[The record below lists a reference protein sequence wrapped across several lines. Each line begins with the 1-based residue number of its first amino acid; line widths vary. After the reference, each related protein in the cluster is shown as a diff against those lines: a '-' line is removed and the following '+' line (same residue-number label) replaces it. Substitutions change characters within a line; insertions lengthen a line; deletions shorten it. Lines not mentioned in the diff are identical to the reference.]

1 MYRQN
6 LKKWLSFVLC
16 IAVLLS
22 CMTGL
27 PAEAAG
33 SESSFQIHFI
43 DVGQADAALIV
54 CDGQAML
61 IDGGN
66 VADSQIMYSYMQKMN
81 ISHLE
86 YVIGTHAHED
96 HIGGIAGALQYVQ
109 SVGTVYC
116 PVESYTGS
124 AFPKFVTAVQ
134 NHGKTIQIPT
144 VGTTF
149 SLGSALCK
157 IIAVNTPSDDV
168 NDSSIVMRIT
178 YGNNSFMFTGDAE
191 LPVETFLLDS
201 DETLKSDVLKV
212 GHHGSASS
220 TSYLWLREVDP
231 DYAVICVGEDNE
243 YGHPTETVLSRL
255 RDAEVKTYRTDMQGD
270 IVCSSDGTDITF
282 TVARNPDADTFGG
295 IGSNSTV
302 APDDPK
308 QIVDEAYGLA
318 DNASLSYTAT
328 LTGKVTRINTP
339 FSAADNNTVTVT
351 MTVTGRENYPILCF
365 KMSGPG
371 ADQLEVGSIIT
382 VVGIIKKYVS
392 SSGYSTVE
400 FYYPSL
406 IDWKSEASVDGS
418 SDTVSA
424 TAATAVKLNTP
435 YKLALDRNG
444 VKYYFTG
451 ETDSVSYYLAA
462 STDAAAAVT
471 VYLEG
476 TTDSYRLY
484 FYKSGVKTY
493 IRLYERTAGTANNG
507 KPNLQLTTAV
517 PAESYRFDPELKTL
531 VYTKDSNNSYYM
543 GTYSNYTN
551 IRASNLYY
559 VSGSNFSN
567 VDISQ
572 FPVRFYEEL
581 EELTVKT
588 QPSDIIIRYGA
599 TAPFTV
605 AATGTGLTYQWQY
618 RTSST
623 DSWKNVSAASGKT
636 ASYSLTAAIRH
647 NGYQYRCEVTDSAGN
662 EIYTKVVNLYVLGI
676 KTQPASNA
684 VKAGATARFTV
695 AATGN
700 GLTYQWQY
708 RTSSSGSWKNV
719 SAASGKTANYSLTA
733 ATRHD
738 GYQYRCE
745 ITDSANN
752 TVYTDTVTLNVL
764 GIKTQPVSNAV
775 KAGATARFTVA
786 ATGNGLTYQ
795 WQYRT
800 SSSGSWKNVSAAS
813 GKTAN
818 YSLTAAT
825 RHDGYQ
831 YRCEITDSANNTV
844 YTDTVTLNVLGI
856 KTQPVSNAVK
866 AGATARFTVAATGN
880 GLTYQWQYR
889 TSSSGSWKNVSAAS
903 GKTANYSLTAA
914 IRHDGYQYRCKI
926 TDTYGNVIYTNI
938 VKLTVKK

>member
-43 DVGQADAALIV
+43 DVGQADAALII

-191 LPVETFLLDS
+191 LPVETFLLES

-295 IGSNSTV
+295 IGSNSTA

-418 SDTVSA
+418 SGTVSA

-444 VKYYFTG
+444 VKYFFTG
-451 ETDSVSYYLAA
+451 ETDSVSYYLAT

-588 QPSDIIIRYGA
+588 QPSDKIIRYGA

-605 AATGTGLTYQWQY
+605 AATGTCLTYQWQYRTCSTDSWKSAKADGNTTATLSVPGTVSRHGYQYRCRITDANGNTLYSDTVTLYVLGIKTQPTSKAAVAGKTAKLTVSATGLGISYQWQY

-623 DSWKNVSAASGKT
+623 DSWKSAKADGNKT
-636 ASYSLTAAIRH
+636 KTLSVPATVGRH
-647 NGYQYRCEVTDSAGN
+647 GYQYRCKITDSVGN
-662 EIYTKVVNLYVLGI
+662 VVYTNAVNLYVLGI
-676 KTQPASNA
+676 KTQPVS
-684 VKAGATARFTV
+684 KTAKLGTTAIFTV
-695 AATGN
+695 AATGRKV
-700 GLTYQWQY
+700 TYQWQY
-708 RTSSSGSWKNV
+708 RTSSSGSWK
-719 SAASGKTANYSLTA
+719 SAKADGNKTK
-733 ATRHD
+733 
-738 GYQYRCE
+738 
-745 ITDSANN
+745 
-752 TVYTDTVTLNVL
+752 TLSV
-764 GIKTQPVSNAV
+764 P
-775 KAGATARFTVA
+775 ATAGR
-786 ATGNGLTYQ
+786 N
-795 WQYRT
+795 
-800 SSSGSWKNVSAAS
+800 
-813 GKTAN
+813 
-818 YSLTAAT
+818 
-825 RHDGYQ
+825 
-831 YRCEITDSANNTV
+831 
-844 YTDTVTLNVLGI
+844 
-856 KTQPVSNAVK
+856 
-866 AGATARFTVAATGN
+866 
-880 GLTYQWQYR
+880 
-889 TSSSGSWKNVSAAS
+889 
-903 GKTANYSLTAA
+903 
-914 IRHDGYQYRCKI
+914 GYQYRCKI
-926 TDTYGNVIYTNI
+926 TDAYGNVIYTNI